1 MAIKKMELL
10 NITFPF
16 EKTIDLLKVIKDLED
31 FYPQDA
37 SKLIK
42 GVKDVQVM
50 PENKEYRDLIQSLK
64 QTSTRLNLDL
74 EELDYHD
81 ETLSL
86 DQSYDLIKELD
97 ERLDQ
102 IDQVKEELEKERDEN
117 LATKM
122 ILENMQGHDVNLDL
136 LFNSHYVKVRI
147 GQVPTSHLQ
156 RLQYY
161 EDEPFILKVYNE
173 ENGKTWCAYLGL
185 NKDIRA
191 IDNIFSSLDFKRIR
205 VPDFVHGTIQDA
217 LDEITNEIHAMNEYI
232 ATVEQKRRI
241 LKEENRLKLNTIYT
255 VASYMNQ
262 LYAMHKYVIDY
273 QYQAGVYGFVAKE
286 KSESLQ
292 AKLTEIEGVKILVLP
307 EMMYQDWEIVPPVVL
322 ENSLLVEPFEVFSG
336 ASHYNDVDYTL
347 PVALLLSLGA
357 GFALSNWIAG
367 IVLTLI
373 GLVFSKKSSAFG
385 VLSRI
390 GVVTLVFGVI
400 NKICSMP
407 NFTVRLIISFLFVL
421 VGYYLVMVI
430 TQINKNKKEN
440 NMIDVWLGIDGVSG
454 LIVLSVIIIAG
465 VVHLY
470 YGESSLYLPLKL
482 IGVIAIL
489 LTLFKK
495 SIKKSFLKNKKTA

>member
-161 EDEPFILKVYNE
+161 ED
-173 ENGKTWCAYLGL
+173 
-185 NKDIRA
+185 
-191 IDNIFSSLDFKRIR
+191 
-205 VPDFVHGTIQDA
+205 
-217 LDEITNEIHAMNEYI
+217 
-232 ATVEQKRRI
+232 
-241 LKEENRLKLNTIYT
+241 
-255 VASYMNQ
+255 
-262 LYAMHKYVIDY
+262 
-273 QYQAGVYGFVAKE
+273 
-286 KSESLQ
+286 
-292 AKLTEIEGVKILVLP
+292 
-307 EMMYQDWEIVPPVVL
+307 
-322 ENSLLVEPFEVFSG
+322 
-336 ASHYNDVDYTL
+336 
-347 PVALLLSLGA
+347 
-357 GFALSNWIAG
+357 
-367 IVLTLI
+367 
-373 GLVFSKKSSAFG
+373 
-385 VLSRI
+385 
-390 GVVTLVFGVI
+390 
-400 NKICSMP
+400 
-407 NFTVRLIISFLFVL
+407 
-421 VGYYLVMVI
+421 
-430 TQINKNKKEN
+430 
-440 NMIDVWLGIDGVSG
+440 
-454 LIVLSVIIIAG
+454 
-465 VVHLY
+465 
-470 YGESSLYLPLKL
+470 
-482 IGVIAIL
+482 
-489 LTLFKK
+489 
-495 SIKKSFLKNKKTA
+495 